1 MHWSDKAQSL
11 LVIDRSETNSV
22 EIEWK
27 SLIVSCPAE
36 KKWSNDWLLIWL
48 EIYFIGIDW
57 WIISDEMIG
66 RKDVRTS
73 VRQNDSRSGR
83 QYVRTT
89 VRQYDS
95 VYWLVVKS
103 NFSIE
108 SFQCCIT
115 PNHSIRINTN
125 IFNKVLNHFCVR
137 TFHQIFFEINFY
149 QTHQMNNDV

>member
-57 WIISDEMIG
+57 WIIRDEMI
-66 RKDVRTS
+66 
-73 VRQNDSRSGR
+73 GR

-95 VYWLVVKS
+95 VYWLVVES

-149 QTHQMNNDV
+149 QTYQMNNDV